1 MVRMASLLITAGLLA
16 VAGSSVYAAPPADS
30 GDDPPVLLKK
40 KGAPE
45 IDDPP
50 PPAADKK
57 DKDKAKKPDDAPK
70 PDANKG
76 APPEQPKQDAE
87 EVLKRVAKNMHTVEK
102 RLANKEL
109 GDATRQAE
117 EDALKDLDSLIDL
130 TENPPQSKDDQN
142 ESSSSSDSSS
152 KSDPSQS
159 SASKPDPS
167 RSSSPSSGSSGK
179 GKSQGK
185 GKGKGRVSRTSRG
198 NNRGSQQP
206 GAGGG
211 SSADKQPGGQR
222 PGDPS
227 NSKGADGGK
236 ETMTTKDHNADL
248 YKDVWGHLP
257 ETLRAEM
264 NAYSNTKGFMP
275 EYEALISKY
284 YRTIAEQGRR
294 KGD

>member
-1 MVRMASLLITAGLLA
+1 MVRRTSLFITAGFLA
-16 VAGSSVYAAPPADS
+16 VAALSVYAEPPADP

-40 KGAPE
+40 KSTPQ

-50 PPAADKK
+50 PGADKT
-57 DKDKAKKPDDAPK
+57 DKDKAKKADDAPK
-70 PDANKG
+70 PDADKG
-76 APPEQPKQDAE
+76 APPEQPKQDADE
-87 EVLKRVAKNMHTVEK
+87 ILKRVAKNMHAVED
-102 RLANKEL
+102 RLAKKEL

-117 EDALKDLDSLIDL
+117 DDALKDLDSLIDL
-130 TENPPQSKDDQN
+130 TENPPGSTDDQN
-142 ESSSSSDSSS
+142 NSSSSSDSSS
-152 KSDPSQS
+152 KPDPSQS
-159 SASKPDPS
+159 STSKPDSS

-179 GKSQGK
+179 GRGQGK
-185 GKGKGRVSRTSRG
+185 RKGRGSRTSRG
-198 NNRGSQQP
+198 NSRGSQP
-206 GAGGG
+206 GAGGK
-211 SSADKQPGGQR
+211 SPADKQPGGKQ
-222 PGDPS
+222 PGGDPTNS
-227 NSKGADGGK
+227 NGADGAK
-236 ETMTTKDHNADL
+236 ETTTTKDHNADL

>member
-1 MVRMASLLITAGLLA
+1 LA
-16 VAGSSVYAAPPADS
+16 VAGLSVYAEPPADS

-40 KGAPE
+40 KGAPQ
-45 IDDPP
+45 IDDAPKP
-50 PPAADKK
+50 DADKK
-57 DKDKAKKPDDAPK
+57 DKDKAKKADDAPN
-70 PDANKG
+70 PDADKG
-76 APPEQPKQDAE
+76 APPEQPQQDAE
-87 EVLKRVAKNMHTVEK
+87 EVLKRVAKNMHAIEK

-130 TENPPQSKDDQN
+130 TENPPESKDGQN
-142 ESSSSSDSSS
+142 ESTSSSGSSS
-152 KSDPSQS
+152 KPDPSQS
-159 SASKPDPS
+159 SASKPDSS

-185 GKGKGRVSRTSRG
+185 GKGKGRGSKTSHGSKRG
-198 NNRGSQQP
+198 E
-206 GAGGG
+206 
-211 SSADKQPGGQR
+211 SSTDKQPGEQK

-227 NSKGADGGK
+227 NSQGANGGK

-284 YRTIAEQGRR
+284 YRTIAEQGRH

>member
-1 MVRMASLLITAGLLA
+1 MIRRTSLIITAGFLA
-16 VAGSSVYAAPPADS
+16 VAAFSVYAEPPADP

-40 KGAPE
+40 KGAPQ

-50 PPAADKK
+50 PPGADKK

-70 PDANKG
+70 PDADKG
-76 APPEQPKQDAE
+76 APPEQPKQDADE
-87 EVLKRVAKNMHTVEK
+87 ILKRVAKNMRAVED
-102 RLANKEL
+102 RLAKKEL

-117 EDALKDLDSLIDL
+117 DDALKDLDSLIDL
-130 TENPPQSKDDQN
+130 TENPPESKDGQN
-142 ESSSSSDSSS
+142 DSSSSSDSSS
-152 KSDPSQS
+152 KPDPSQS
-159 SASKPDPS
+159 SASKPNSS
-167 RSSSPSSGSSGK
+167 RSSPSSGSSGQ
-179 GKSQGK
+179 GRGQGK
-185 GKGKGRVSRTSRG
+185 RKGRGSRTSRG
-198 NNRGSQQP
+198 NNHGSQP
-206 GAGGG
+206 GAGGA
-211 SSADKQPGGQR
+211 SSADKQPGGKQ
-222 PGDPS
+222 PGGDHS
-227 NSKGADGGK
+227 NSKSADGDK